1 MAYCPDVSH
10 FPPPTAERLMG
21 LDVLV
26 IDALQYKRHPSH
38 LSLDEALEWI
48 ERFAPGK
55 AYLTH
60 MHVPLDY
67 ETVLAAT
74 PDNVEP
80 AYDGLRIELPID

>member
-1 MAYCPDVSH
+1 
-10 FPPPTAERLMG
+10 MG

-55 AYLTH
+55 AVSH
-60 MHVPLDY
+60 AHAC
-67 ETVLAAT
+67 AARLR
-74 PDNVEP
+74 DR
-80 AYDGLRIELPID
+80 DGRDA